1 MNLINEVKRF
11 IEDNNLISRGDKI
24 VVGVSGGPDSLCLLH
39 ILNEIKQEYELTLIV
54 AHVNHNLRE
63 EAKFEADFVEK
74 VSKSLGLKFYLAN
87 VNIEELS
94 KEKKKSCEE
103 VAREYRYNFFNEVV
117 NNTGAT
123 KIAVA
128 HNLNDN
134 SETILMHIIRGSGI
148 EGIKGI
154 SVKNNNIIRPLLS
167 TTREEIEKYCVDNN
181 LTPMIDKTNFETVY
195 TRNKVRNKIIP
206 MLSEINPEVLNS
218 ITRLGNILSEEDEF
232 ISDYIDKIY
241 NDIKIEEKSIKIS
254 KAKFVNLPKGL
265 QRRILRKAICEFKG
279 DLIDISY
286 KTLENAISSILI
298 SQNGNIIKVANGI
311 KILINYDILEF
322 VEKIEKNNE
331 FEYELNIPGKT
342 YIKEL
347 DIYINSEIKNANEVE
362 DFIKIPNKKFFDI
375 EKTGKKLYVRNRRS
389 GDSFSPNG
397 LCGTK
402 KIKDFFS
409 DLKIPTEERDKIPIL
424 TNKDDIIWVMG
435 FRTSKKFLKDKNT
448 KEVVILNYGKDI

>member
-1 MNLINEVKRF
+1 MNLLEKIKQFINA
-11 IEDNNLISRGDKI
+11 NNLISKGDKI
-24 VVGVSGGPDSLCLLH
+24 VIGVSGGPDSLCLLH
-39 ILNEIKQEYELTLIV
+39 ILNEIKQEYEVNLVV

-74 VSKSLGLKFYLAN
+74 FSNNLGLEFYLAN

-103 VAREYRYNFFNEVV
+103 VAREYRYNFFNEIVKKT
-117 NNTGAT
+117 NAT

-134 SETILMHIIRGSGI
+134 AETILMHIIRGSGI
-148 EGIKGI
+148 EGVKGI

-167 TTREEIEKYCVDNN
+167 TTRDAIEKYCIDNN
-181 LTPMIDKTNFETVY
+181 LTPMIDKTNFETIY

-206 MLSEINPEVLNS
+206 MLSEINPDVLSS

-241 NDIKIEEKSIKIS
+241 NDIKIEEKCTKIS
-254 KAKFVNLPKGL
+254 KSKFIKLHKGL

-286 KTLENAISSILI
+286 KSLENAISSILT
-298 SQNGNIIKVANGI
+298 SKNGNIIKIANGI
-311 KILINYDILEF
+311 KILVNYDILEF
-322 VEKIEKNNE
+322 IEKIEKSNE
-331 FEYELNIPGKT
+331 FEYELNIPGET

-347 DIYINSEIKNANEVE
+347 DILVNAEIKNANEVE
-362 DFIKIPNKKFFDI
+362 DFIKSPNKKFFDI
-375 EKTGKKLYVRNRRS
+375 EKTGKKLYVRNRRF
-389 GDSFSPNG
+389 GDYILLNG
-397 LCGTK
+397 LNGTK
-402 KIKDFFS
+402 KLKDFFS
-409 DLKIPTEERDKIPIL
+409 DLKIPTQKRDEIPIL
-424 TNKDDIIWVMG
+424 VNEKDIIWIMG

-448 KEVVILNYGKDI
+448 KEVIILNYGKNI